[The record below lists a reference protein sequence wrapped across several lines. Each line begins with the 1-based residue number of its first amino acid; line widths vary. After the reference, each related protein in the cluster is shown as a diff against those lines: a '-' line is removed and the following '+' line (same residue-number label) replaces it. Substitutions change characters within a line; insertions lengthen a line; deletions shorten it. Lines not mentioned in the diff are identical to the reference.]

1 MEWNVSMGGRP
12 LEEIELV
19 DRAKRGDVG
28 AYEELVR
35 MHQSLAARTAY
46 VITGQAAD
54 AQDAVQEAFVK
65 AYRSLGRFREGA
77 AFRPWLL
84 RIVAN
89 QAISR
94 RRAVRR
100 QATLALRAAEGRLQG
115 DAVPSPEGAA
125 LEQERHREVVAAVAM
140 LRPEDRLVIAYRYCF
155 GHLRLRKVEPI
166 PIRHAPAG
174 GPAGDRVSVLV
185 RPFGGGDGR
194 SAGVPQGD
202 CEVASVPGPGE
213 VAREARSGGCRPR
226 GG

>member
-1 MEWNVSMGGRP
+1 
-12 LEEIELV
+12 LEETELV

-35 MHQSLAARTAY
+35 MHQNLAARTAY

-65 AYRSLGRFREGA
+65 AYRALGRFRKGA

-89 QAISR
+89 EAISR

-100 QATLALRAAEGRLQG
+100 QITLALRAAEGHLHG

-125 LEQERHREVVAAVAM
+125 LEQERHRQVVSAMAA
-140 LRPEDRLVIAYRYCF
+140 LRPEDRLVIAYRYWFELSEAEMAQALGCPR
-155 GHLRLRKVEPI
+155 GTVKSRLSRALSKLRDTLVE
-166 PIRHAPAG
+166 
-174 GPAGDRVSVLV
+174 
-185 RPFGGGDGR
+185 
-194 SAGVPQGD
+194 AGVGPEQGEKVVMD
-202 CEVASVPGPGE
+202 V
-213 VAREARSGGCRPR
+213 
-226 GG
+226 

>member
-35 MHQSLAARTAY
+35 RHQSLAARTAY

-65 AYRSLGRFREGA
+65 AYRSMGRFREGA

-89 QAISR
+89 EAISR

-100 QATLALRAAEGRLQG
+100 QTTLALRAAEGRLQG

-125 LEQERHREVVAAVAM
+125 LEQERHREVVAAVAT
-140 LRPEDRLVIAYRYCF
+140 LRPEDRLVIAYRYWF
-155 GHLRLRKVEPI
+155 DL
-166 PIRHAPAG
+166 
-174 GPAGDRVSVLV
+174 S
-185 RPFGGGDGR
+185 
-194 SAGVPQGD
+194 
-202 CEVASVPGPGE
+202 
-213 VAREARSGGCRPR
+213 EAEMAEALGCPR
-226 GG
+226 GTVKSRLSRALAKLRERLVAAGAGPEEGERVVQDA